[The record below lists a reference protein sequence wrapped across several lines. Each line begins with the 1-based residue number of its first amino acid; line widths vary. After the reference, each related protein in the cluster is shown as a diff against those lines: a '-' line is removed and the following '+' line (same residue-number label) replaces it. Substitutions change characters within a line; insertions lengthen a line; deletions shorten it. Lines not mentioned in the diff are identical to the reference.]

1 MIVPRVN
8 VDGAAADR
16 RVLASGADANRDHLL
31 LSQPEVRAL
40 HAAMRALPPDVVFDH
55 HEFSVGWRWVEK
67 FNGLQGSDVMIL
79 EATNPSI
86 PEALTEIARGLYR
99 PALEAAIQQA
109 GLSSFDY
116 VTTDAGTA
124 DKRVS
129 LGGTAPG
136 IARNTFG
143 LRGAVSY
150 LIETRGV
157 GIGLQNYRAP
167 RLDALSAGQGGAGG
181 ERRRSRTACCDRVAA
196 GARRGRRP
204 TAPTSSSRTRR
215 ASARSTCR

>member
-1 MIVPRVN
+1 VN

-55 HEFSVGWRWVEK
+55 HEFSVGRRWIEK
-67 FNGLQGSDVMIL
+67 FNGTQGADVMIL
-79 EATNPSI
+79 EATHPSI
-86 PEALTEIARGLYR
+86 PRGLAEIAGSLYR
-99 PALEAAIQQA
+99 PALEAAILGA

-116 VTTDAGTA
+116 VTTNAGTA

-136 IARNTFG
+136 IARNAFG

-157 GIGLQNYRAP
+157 GIGLQSYQRRVSTHFLLAKAV
-167 RLDALSAGQGGAGG
+167 LEVSAADP
-181 ERRRSRTACCDRVAA
+181 TACCAA
-196 GARRGRRP
+196 SP
-204 TAPTSSSRTRR
+204 RR
-215 ASARSTCR
+215 AARAPPIGPT

>member
-1 MIVPRVN
+1 M
-8 VDGAAADR
+8 
-16 RVLASGADANRDHLL
+16 
-31 LSQPEVRAL
+31 Q
-40 HAAMRALPPDVVFDH
+40 ALPPDVVFDH
-55 HEFSVGWRWVEK
+55 HEFSVAWRGVEK
-67 FNGLQGSDVMIL
+67 FNGLQASDVMIL

-86 PEALTEIARGLYR
+86 PRSLSDIARNLYR
-99 PALEAAIQQA
+99 PALEAAIHKQ

-116 VTTDAGTA
+116 VTTDPTPA

-157 GIGLQNYRAP
+157 GIGLESYQRRVSTHFLLAKAVLEVSAADPAGLMKRLAAARAGVAA
-167 RLDALSAGQGGAGG
+167 D
-181 ERRRSRTACCDRVAA
+181 RSDLIVSHAA
-196 GARRGRRP
+196 GAVG
-204 TAPTSSSRTRR
+204 AGDKGE
-215 ASARSTCR
+215 ARLAAG